1 MEDWKTTKIE
11 YYRYAEYDHG
21 GTVMETGTITK
32 ERLYQDFIARML
44 SDGYIVK
51 PQPELRRSATCEDLT
66 KKPANKRFQPPTI
79 EEVKQHCKEKGI
91 KVDPVQFVNFYEAK
105 GWMIGKNKMKSWK
118 AAIQTW
124 KKSEPEVKLAAA
136 HKPYKPS

>member
-1 MEDWKTTKIE
+1 MEDWDNLFIKTDILDGLGIRSSYLSISKE
-11 YYRYAEYDHG
+11 QLYR
-21 GTVMETGTITK
+21 
-32 ERLYQDFIARML
+32 DFIARML
-44 SDGYIVK
+44 SEGYIVK
-51 PQPELRRSATCEDLT
+51 PQPHLDVYATLEGLT
-66 KKPANKRFQPPTI
+66 KKQANKRFQPPAI

-124 KKSEPEVKLAAA
+124 KKSEPEVKLAGA
-136 HKPYKPS
+136 HKPYKPSY